1 MKNANPLTFMT
12 QDVSVP
18 LDIAAICD
26 DIKDLLLEKNAKYGN
41 SALDPV
47 RIFSKESPVD
57 QLLVRIDDKLS
68 RISRGA
74 GLLAHDEDVL
84 DDLIGYLVL
93 LKLALR
99 QSDYMPSY
107 SEVLNFFDCQGED
120 PTFFYG
126 GTSD

>member
-1 MKNANPLTFMT
+1 MKSVNLQIFMT

-26 DIKDLLLEKNAKYGN
+26 DIKDLLLEKNQKYGN

-47 RIFSKESPVD
+47 RIFSKESAVD

-74 GLLAHDEDVL
+74 GLLANDEDVL

-99 QSDYMPSY
+99 KSSYTPRY
-107 SEVLNFFDCQGED
+107 SEVLSFFDCQGED
-120 PTFFYG
+120 PAFFYG